1 MTLSSFDA
9 ATPFPRA
16 EGMEFRPLV
25 PGDVDS
31 WLALVQRIEAF
42 EETPWRTQRSE
53 LEAVVSDSVNPAEHN
68 TVAGFD
74 ADGLL
79 RAYGA
84 VAKSPGG
91 EKADLR
97 GGVDPL
103 WRRRGVGAAV
113 LAWQE
118 SQAGARFA
126 ADASGAAASGA
137 ASGAGAAKVRIHG
150 EENNM
155 GLRAMLSAAEYSVVR
170 YYAQM
175 QRNLDRIPEVAVPA
189 GITIVTLTAE
199 LSDAVRL
206 AHNEAFADHWGS
218 EPRSPERWAV
228 QMRHEH
234 MRLDLS
240 TVAVDDA
247 SGEVAA
253 YQLATVDPDA
263 AVELSAGAIDA
274 GEGGLGE
281 GYTELLG
288 VRRAWRG
295 RGLAPA
301 LLADA
306 MNRFA
311 AAGLGVAGLDVDT
324 ENPTGALG
332 LYERMGY
339 LPVRRTMVWDKLV

>member
-1 MTLSSFDA
+1 MTLSSFAA
-9 ATPFPRA
+9 ATPFPLA
-16 EGMEFRPLV
+16 EGLEFRPLV

-53 LEAVVSDSVNPAEHN
+53 LAAVVSDSVNPAEDN

-74 ADGLL
+74 ADGVL

-84 VAKSPGG
+84 VAKGSGG

-137 ASGAGAAKVRIHG
+137 AAAKVRIHG
-150 EENNM
+150 EENNV

-175 QRNLDRIPEVAVPA
+175 QRNLDRIPEVPVPA
-189 GITIVTLTAE
+189 GITIVTLTAG

-263 AVELSAGAIDA
+263 VVELGAGELGA

-301 LLADA
+301 MLADA

-324 ENPTGALG
+324 ENPTGVLG

-339 LPVRRTMVWDKLV
+339 LPVRRTMVWDKLL